1 ELLLAD
7 ENSVLPLI
15 ILQQH
20 LQRWSR
26 ENPAEL
32 MELSF
37 GESGYSIAKMSYS
50 IPRVF
55 YSVLLLTQALFSDG
69 GMCRQLGSAG
79 RVTAACL
86 IQAQASTQLLDH
98 VPAGTLTQTPA
109 MLNPPGALSVED
121 RCAVE
126 IQASEL
132 RLKSLPE
139 VLKHARR
146 FPMEM
151 TGPNDGKTIT
161 PHSPCSLTS
170 APRGA
175 AFPHLLL
182 LLAPRRSPTSQNH
195 TTVPWC

>member
-1 ELLLAD
+1 MHRSGGDVSLRVWPRYRAVAYPSTPLEESRRPYCSTAELLLAD
-7 ENSVLPLI
+7 ENSVSPSI

-20 LQRWSR
+20 LQRWSK

-37 GESGYSIAKMSYS
+37 GESGCSVAKMSYS

-55 YSVLLLTQALFSDG
+55 SSVLLLTQALFSDG

-121 RCAVE
+121 R
-126 IQASEL
+126 S
-132 RLKSLPE
+132 RK
-139 VLKHARR
+139 
-146 FPMEM
+146 
-151 TGPNDGKTIT
+151 N
-161 PHSPCSLTS
+161 
-170 APRGA
+170 
-175 AFPHLLL
+175 
-182 LLAPRRSPTSQNH
+182 N
-195 TTVPWC
+195 